1 MDEGVFRVLRA
12 LATRERIS
20 LGVLPTRAGE
30 AASVVKELVRER
42 AEWIDAAEE
51 GLRLSE
57 KGLAALALEL
67 VARGR
72 GDDRREDEVVAQLA
86 AIAAARGPARRELDQ
101 VYATLESSVRRARR
115 LVTAGEVQRGLL
127 LLGDDD
133 LTAAAVSLL
142 EPGRRVTVVDIDEA
156 LLALLERAAAEHG
169 WDLRALRHDLRD
181 PLPRELEGKSGCVAL
196 DPPYAIEGFRLFV
209 GRGIEALRPDGRLY
223 ASFGWSRRAPERGL
237 AKQRALLE
245 AGLCIEEAL
254 PDFTEYDGAES
265 IGSRSTLF
273 VCARTPESR
282 SLVRGRAEGELYTRR
297 TPKKRKT

>member
-12 LATRERIS
+12 LASRERIPPGAVPRRS
-20 LGVLPTRAGE
+20 GE
-30 AASVVKELVRER
+30 AASVVRGLALRRPDWV
-42 AEWIDAAEE
+42 DASEE

-57 KGLAALALEL
+57 AGLAALALEL
-67 VARGR
+67 VARSR
-72 GDDRREDEVVAQLA
+72 GGEKRDAEIVERLA
-86 AIAAARGPARRELDQ
+86 PIAAARGPAKRELDQ

-115 LVTAGEVQRGLL
+115 LVSAGEVQRGLL

-133 LTAAAVSLL
+133 LTAAAVALL
-142 EPGRRVTVVDIDEA
+142 EPDRRVTVVDVDEA
-156 LLALLERAAAEHG
+156 LLTLLERAASEHA
-169 WDLRALRHDLRD
+169 WDLRLVHHDLRD
-181 PLPRELEGKSGCVAL
+181 PLPRELQGRSGCAAL

-209 GRGIEALRPDGRLY
+209 ARGIEALRPDGRLY

-254 PDFTEYDGAES
+254 PEFTEYEGAES

-273 VCARTPESR
+273 VCARTPETR
-282 SLVRGRAEGELYTRR
+282 SLAGGRVSGELYTRR
-297 TPKKRKT
+297 APKRKRK